1 MKFRKRALCS
11 ILFGAL
17 MVCSALALTANVT
30 GRWIAGST
38 TTAYQAGVT
47 TDTTAYLYAKS
58 WIENYLGEPIAEGSE
73 HQAQNT
79 TACYAHAQATTPSSS
94 TTWIGQAIGRVWLT
108 PDTAWDMG
116 NPAYS
121 GRYVD
126 RYEFPSSRMSDKQKR
141 ASDELAKTLAIRDEA
156 IIASF
161 GLDLTDFR
169 RIPITQLEMVEQC
182 ETVVQDI
189 VMEIIPIY
197 GIHAGDSRAVGLLR
211 ADNALLYIAK
221 RDAAGVNHLYT
232 YAPDDNDRWHLVD
245 ETTTQAD
252 AADIAA
258 VKQANEAYQA
268 ALAEGF

>member
-11 ILFGAL
+11 ILLGAF
-17 MVCSALALTANVT
+17 MACSALALTANVT
-30 GRWIAGST
+30 GKWITGST
-38 TTAYQAGVT
+38 TAAHQAGVT
-47 TDTTAYLYAKS
+47 A
-58 WIENYLGEPIAEGSE
+58 
-73 HQAQNT
+73 
-79 TACYAHAQATTPSSS
+79 
-94 TTWIGQAIGRVWLT
+94 
-108 PDTAWDMG
+108 DTARDMG
-116 NPAYS
+116 NPADA

-126 RYEFPSSRMSDKQKR
+126 RYEFPSSRMSDKQKK

-221 RDAAGVNHLYT
+221 RDAAGVNHLYA
-232 YAPDDNDRWHLVD
+232 YAPDDNDRWHLID